1 MLTSMYIGNSFQSN
15 KIQLK
20 DGSVIR
26 MTLEEL
32 KVRLDISIED
42 TSRDA
47 KLQLLLADAID
58 FVVRTCN
65 QSFLVNEVVTLP
77 PTAQNVVA
85 AFVRSELSGNDG
97 ITSESIGGMSQS
109 FESSDVRNSSLT
121 SKLRKAGLIRVR
133 FTPFGGR
140 RHGTY

>member
-1 MLTSMYIGNSFQSN
+1 
-15 KIQLK
+15 
-20 DGSVIR
+20 

-32 KVRLDISIED
+32 KIRLDIPVED
-42 TSRDA
+42 TSQDE
-47 KLQLLLADAID
+47 KLILLLVDAID

-65 QSFLVNEVVTLP
+65 QSFLSNEVVALP

-85 AFVRSELSGNDG
+85 AFVRNEISGNDG
-97 ITSESIGGMSQS
+97 VTSESIGGMSQS
-109 FESSDVRNSSLT
+109 FESSDARNIALT

-140 RHGTY
+140 RYGTN

>member
-1 MLTSMYIGNSFQSN
+1 
-15 KIQLK
+15 
-20 DGSVIR
+20 

-32 KVRLDISIED
+32 KVRLDIPLED

-47 KLQLLLADAID
+47 KLILLLVDAID

-65 QSFLVNEVVTLP
+65 QTFLVNDVVTFP
-77 PTAQNVVA
+77 PIAQNVVA
-85 AFVRSELSGNDG
+85 AFIRSELSGNEG
-97 ITSESIGGMSQS
+97 VTSESIGGMSQS
-109 FESSDVRNSSLT
+109 FESSDDRNAALT

-140 RHGTY
+140 RYGTY

>member
-1 MLTSMYIGNSFQSN
+1 
-15 KIQLK
+15 
-20 DGSVIR
+20 

-32 KVRLDISIED
+32 KVRLDIPIED

-47 KLQLLLADAID
+47 KLKLLLVDAID

-65 QSFLVNEVVTLP
+65 QTFLVNDIVTLP

-85 AFVRSELSGNDG
+85 AFVRSEFSGNDG
-97 ITSESIGGMSQS
+97 VTSESIGGMSQS

-140 RHGTY
+140 RYGSY